1 MKRQSCIILAR
12 DADPDDLARW
22 LPRMWFSR
30 VVYIL
35 MGTRTGL
42 LPVRY
47 NLDTAEVLWEDP
59 S

>member
-1 MKRQSCIILAR
+1 MKRESCII
-12 DADPDDLARW
+12 LARW
-22 LPRMWFSR
+22 LPRMWFSC